1 MTILILEDVDEIK
14 TKARREYMREYM
26 RRRAVSKN
34 IRKYPPKPRMNPNFY
49 NGSHDTKTVKFNHGS
64 YRIEFN

>member
-1 MTILILEDVDEIK
+1 MTILEDVEK

-49 NGSHDTKTVKFNHGS
+49 NGNETKTVKFNKGS